1 MLVWSFR
8 YLKFL
13 NKHADLAPLG
23 GLPEV
28 PRDVEESGLEEE
40 HEANPLVVLV
50 VLNFSSISKVRIRT
64 ETDIYQ
70 AKTYKHKKCYTCSY
84 SKKCDWIFSWLR
96 RLPAT
101 VPSTL
106 LRRIDWHFKFCLI
119 YFAVRGWKIFE
130 ARHWRMR
137 KWVVTAY
144 DFII

>member
-50 VLNFSSISKVRIRT
+50 VLNFSSISKVSVGR
-64 ETDIYQ
+64 D
-70 AKTYKHKKCYTCSY
+70 A
-84 SKKCDWIFSWLR
+84 
-96 RLPAT
+96 
-101 VPSTL
+101 
-106 LRRIDWHFKFCLI
+106 
-119 YFAVRGWKIFE
+119 
-130 ARHWRMR
+130 
-137 KWVVTAY
+137 
-144 DFII
+144 